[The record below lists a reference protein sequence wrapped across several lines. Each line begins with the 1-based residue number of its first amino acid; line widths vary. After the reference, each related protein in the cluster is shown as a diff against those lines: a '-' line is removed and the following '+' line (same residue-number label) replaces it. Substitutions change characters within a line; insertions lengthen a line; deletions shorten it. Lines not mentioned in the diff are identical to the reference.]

1 MGQGVL
7 YSPFHLAL
15 APAHVSSGEHA
26 LADVAPVA
34 GEKVPAS
41 QSRHVADELAPASD
55 ENLPAAHSR
64 HVAAPAA
71 PVCVGVGVGVGVCV
85 RACVCVCVR
94 VVRACVSCVG
104 GHQRVR
110 VHTWMV
116 PSSMDR
122 TGIVRLAREEGTL

>member
-1 MGQGVL
+1 MCV
-7 YSPFHLAL
+7 
-15 APAHVSSGEHA
+15 
-26 LADVAPVA
+26 
-34 GEKVPAS
+34 
-41 QSRHVADELAPASD
+41 
-55 ENLPAAHSR
+55 
-64 HVAAPAA
+64 
-71 PVCVGVGVGVGVCV
+71 VCVVCVSGCPGYVRACV